1 MIDLRW
7 LETKDGKV
15 LQYRERPDTTY
26 CWTEWETIPTVK
38 TLTDE
43 EIADFTVRIYDCRTG
58 AEAHEIVLAILKKA
72 SEK

>member
-1 MIDLRW
+1 MVFNFYGKGTREMIDLRW

-38 TLTDE
+38 
-43 EIADFTVRIYDCRTG
+43 AQ
-58 AEAHEIVLAILKKA
+58 
-72 SEK
+72 EK